1 MANPNRRLDPAGKP
15 KPSKPSRAPQQKRKF
30 SRGRDEMSDS
40 RDSSRRNRD
49 DSPTPRKPSR
59 DFQSRDDSPSSR
71 KPSRDFQSDA
81 KPRYQD
87 DNERREGR
95 YPSKP
100 RIDKPMA
107 SKGAKDYERS
117 SYPDVS
123 VKPLRKS
130 RYEESRRDPAIDAD
144 TAAEENIDLLYGRHP
159 VLAALENGRQ
169 LNRVWLLPQLRY
181 DPRFHS
187 LLLKAKINGTV
198 IDEVEARR
206 LSQITDGANHQGIA
220 AQVSPYPYVDLKELI
235 DKAKAASDQPVLVVC
250 DSITDPQNLGAIIRT
265 TEAMGAQG
273 LIIPQ
278 RRAVGVTS
286 TVMKV
291 AAGAL
296 ESLSISRV
304 VNLSRALEELKAAGF
319 WIYGTTASTS
329 GKLLHTVEF
338 TGPVVLVVGSEG
350 SGLSML
356 TERCCDVLISIPLQ
370 GKTPSLNASVA
381 ASMALYETYRQ
392 RWSSSRYLNVISQDA
407 LKKAQDVV

>member
-1 MANPNRRLDPAGKP
+1 MANPNRRPDPAGTKLG
-15 KPSKPSRAPQQKRKF
+15 KPSSAPQQKRKF
-30 SRGRDEMSDS
+30 SRGRDEETNRNDS
-40 RDSSRRNRD
+40 PYPRKQRDSNEPKLRH
-49 DSPTPRKPSR
+49 
-59 DFQSRDDSPSSR
+59 
-71 KPSRDFQSDA
+71 
-81 KPRYQD
+81 QD
-87 DNERREGR
+87 DKNERRDNH
-95 YPSKP
+95 YPKKSSTGKP
-100 RIDKPMA
+100 AREH
-107 SKGAKDYERS
+107 GAKNAPTSNRE
-117 SYPDVS
+117 VS
-123 VKPLRKS
+123 VKPLRKQNYQNQRDDRNRDS
-130 RYEESRRDPAIDAD
+130 NTETATEEG
-144 TAAEENIDLLYGRHP
+144 IDLIYGRYP

-169 LNRVWLLPQLRY
+169 LNRVWILPQLRY

-187 LLLKAKINGTV
+187 LLIKAKVNGTV
-198 IDEVEARR
+198 IDEVEPRR

-220 AQVSPYPYVDLKELI
+220 AQISPYPYLALADLI
-235 DKAKAASDQPVLVVC
+235 AQAKAASEQPVLLVC

-273 LIIPQ
+273 LIMPQ

-296 ESLSISRV
+296 ENLPISRV

-319 WIYGTTASTS
+319 WIYGTTANS

-338 TGPVVLVVGSEG
+338 TGPIVLVVGSEG

-392 RWSSSRYLNVISQDA
+392 RWSNSRYLGVLPQNT
-407 LKKAQDVV
+407 LKKGQDVV

>member
-1 MANPNRRLDPAGKP
+1 MANPNRRPDPAGKP

-30 SRGRDEMSDS
+30 SRGNEANDS
-40 RDSSRRNRD
+40 RDSSRIRHRD

-59 DFQSRDDSPSSR
+59 DFQSRDDSPTPR

-81 KPRYQD
+81 KPRRQD
-87 DNERREGR
+87 DSERREGR
-95 YPSKP
+95 SNKP
-100 RIDKPMA
+100 RIDKPMR
-107 SKGAKDYERS
+107 SNGAKDYDQS
-117 SYPDVS
+117 SYAEVS

-130 RYEESRRDPAIDAD
+130 RFQESRRDPAIDDD
-144 TAAEENIDLLYGRHP
+144 TPAEESIDLLYGRHP

-187 LLLKAKINGTV
+187 LLLKAKVNGTV
-198 IDEVEARR
+198 IDEVEPRR

-220 AQVSPYPYVDLKELI
+220 AQVSPYPYVDLKDLI
-235 DKAKAASDQPVLVVC
+235 DKAKAASDQPVLLVC

-296 ESLSISRV
+296 ESLPISRV
-304 VNLSRALEELKAAGF
+304 VNLSRALEDLKAAGF
-319 WIYGTTASTS
+319 WIYGTTANS

-381 ASMALYETYRQ
+381 ASMTLYETYRQ
-392 RWSSSRYLNVISQDA
+392 RWSSSKYLNVISQDA
-407 LKKAQDVV
+407 LKKGQGVV